1 MRRVVL
7 SVFLALVAA
16 GAASVLFTPQAR
28 MQAASAADKPNM
40 FLIPQADGYGMTSC
54 LAENSECGRIV
65 AQAWCESKGFA
76 KVASYG
82 VATPAD
88 ITGSTGTRAG
98 QTSEPPV
105 LITCDS

>member
-7 SVFLALVAA
+7 SLSLAMVAA
-16 GAASVLFTPQAR
+16 GAASVLVAPEAR
-28 MQAASAADKPNM
+28 MQTASASDKPNV

-54 LAENSECGRIV
+54 LAANSECGRIV

-82 VATPAD
+82 VASPAD
-88 ITGSTGTRAG
+88 ITGSTGSRAG
-98 QTSEPPV
+98 QAAEPPV
-105 LITCDS
+105 LITCGS